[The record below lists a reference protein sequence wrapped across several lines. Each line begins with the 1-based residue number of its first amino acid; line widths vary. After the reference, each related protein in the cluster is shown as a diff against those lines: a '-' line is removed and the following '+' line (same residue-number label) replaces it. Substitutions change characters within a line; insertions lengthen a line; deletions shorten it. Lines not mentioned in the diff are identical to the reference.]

1 MHLTGDFLWLLEY
14 INIHVLNQHS
24 AKRPLY
30 KIYSYL
36 LLVHLVYIFLFDL
49 QLQIS
54 DQHTSVEDL

>member
-14 INIHVLNQHS
+14 INIHVLNQHPV
-24 AKRPLY
+24 KRPFY
-30 KIYSYL
+30 KIHSYL